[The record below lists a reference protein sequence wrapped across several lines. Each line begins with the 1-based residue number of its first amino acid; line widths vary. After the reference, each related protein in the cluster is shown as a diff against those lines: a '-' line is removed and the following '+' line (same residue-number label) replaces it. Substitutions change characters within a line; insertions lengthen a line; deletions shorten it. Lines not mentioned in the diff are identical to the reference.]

1 MAWFLMCSIVSIPTK
16 KMKDH
21 FAIIILFFLLASCI
35 PLRIAPEIEDYR
47 ITKGHSFKKELPN
60 RIMFVF
66 EDPKDAGQFYN
77 YINVTFQLNNENVY
91 DDVPFTIEN
100 QQFFFSF
107 YEVEIPD
114 KSINLIPVL
123 FDVLV
128 NEAVGNEETDPILS
142 DEDAGYSR
150 VGHWYI
156 AIEVYSDLEEDCL
169 QMNSLSR
176 EVVLDYLRFL
186 KKEYLSTHNYNEV
199 VFKN

>member
-1 MAWFLMCSIVSIPTK
+1 MKSIFTIL
-16 KMKDH
+16 
-21 FAIIILFFLLASCI
+21 ILFFLFTSCI
-35 PLRIAPEIEDYR
+35 PLRIAPAIDDYR
-47 ITKGHSFKKELPN
+47 ITKGASFKKDLPK

-77 YINVTFQLNNENVY
+77 YVNVKFQLNDENVY
-91 DDVPFTIEN
+91 DDVPFTIDGE
-100 QQFFFSF
+100 QFFFSF

-114 KSINLIPVL
+114 KSINLFPVL
-123 FDVLV
+123 LDVLI
-128 NEAVGNEETDPILS
+128 NEAMGNEQTDPILS
-142 DEDAGYSR
+142 DDDAGYSR

-156 AIEVYSDLEEDCL
+156 AIEVYSDSEEDCL

-176 EVVLDYLRFL
+176 EAVLDYLRSV